1 MKRSR
6 EETLEAVAGVVAAII
21 GLFLVSLAPTDIR
34 PLAILLAIAVYF
46 LGFLAFG
53 YLRAR
58 RTGNGSSRQP
68 HDT

>member
-1 MKRSR
+1 MNRSR
-6 EETLEAVAGVVAAII
+6 EETLEAVAGVVAAIV

-46 LGFLAFG
+46 LGLLVLG
-53 YLRAR
+53 YRRAR
-58 RTGNGSSRQP
+58 RTGNRSSRQP